1 MDEPI
6 GGARSDAEAA
16 RQERELA
23 EVTDRGH
30 RLLRA
35 AVERAQEQAIAARD
49 RARAA
54 NPRFAPELWAAAE
67 AKAAE
72 GEAILAPGADL
83 PFDAYSR
90 AMQKLDEAV
99 ALYRRAEEQARDTV
113 RPLHAEA
120 RQARQP
126 TGDPL
131 AHTVVPT
138 PATPISPAATSP
150 APPVPPALDSPAAAD
165 IWSEEALAP
174 IGQSAARR
182 SYQREPRRA
191 GRLAIGAAVFAAV
204 AIASF

>member
-54 NPRFAPELWAAAE
+54 NSRLAPDLWAAAE

-72 GEAILAPGADL
+72 GEAILAPGDAL

-90 AMQKLDEAV
+90 AIQKLDEAA

-113 RPLHAEA
+113 RPLHTEA
-120 RQARQP
+120 RQAREP
-126 TGDPL
+126 AARDPL
-131 AHTVVPT
+131 ADTVVPT
-138 PATPISPAATSP
+138 PATPIPPAATSP
-150 APPVPPALDSPAAAD
+150 ATPVPPTAIPPAAPIPPASDSPAAAD

-191 GRLAIGAAVFAAV
+191 G
-204 AIASF
+204 